1 VTRAAAVVAAALA
14 IALTGC
20 GGDVGTDAGSTT
32 STTRTTIVTT
42 TTTSTTTTS
51 TTVPTTTTTA
61 APALEGLAVGATGPA
76 VQELESRLDALGY
89 WPGGVDATFDRSAE
103 HAVVALQKV
112 AGLGRTG
119 TVDAATAGA
128 LLAGVAPV
136 VQSTTGRVVEIDL
149 AHQVLTVATDGRVT
163 AVFDTST
170 GRRAG
175 TTPTGRFHITREID
189 GPHRSPL
196 GLLYRPKY
204 FVGGVAIHGYTS
216 VPPTPASHGCVRVT
230 YPAMDHLWATG
241 MIPIGTDVWVL

>member
-1 VTRAAAVVAAALA
+1 MRAAAVVVATLT
-14 IALTGC
+14 IALIGC
-20 GGDVGTDAGSTT
+20 GGDVSTDAGSTT
-32 STTRTTIVTT
+32 STTRTTVVTTT
-42 TTTSTTTTS
+42 TTTSTTS
-51 TTVPTTTTTA
+51 TTIPTTTA
-61 APALEGLAVGATGPA
+61 APPALDGLAVGATGPA

-89 WPGGVDATFDRSAE
+89 WPGAVDATFDRSTA

-119 TVDAATAGA
+119 AVDAATAAA
-128 LLAGVAPV
+128 LLAGVAPEV
-136 VQSTTGRVVEIDL
+136 RSTTGRVVEIDL

-170 GRRAG
+170 GRHAG
-175 TTPTGRFHITREID
+175 TTPTGHFRITREID

-216 VPPTPASHGCVRVT
+216 VPTTPASHGCVRVT
-230 YPAMDHLWATG
+230 YPAMDHVWATG
-241 MIPIGTDVWVL
+241 MIPVGTDVWVF